1 MPIVYQD
8 GVTKRWSS
16 ATNSDRNPA
25 HHIGSHSHTQLLQN
39 LVLEIAQLR
48 RPHGVVD
55 VDDEQPVVERCRS
68 RVSGN
73 DRANGL
79 RPTRKNADLTG
90 RRRTAER
97 AHDAIE
103 TIADGPRFVGHVIVP
118 LSMWSTTSGRA
129 RSGNTPA
136 VVIKI
141 WPAGR

>member
-1 MPIVYQD
+1 MPAVYQD

-16 ATNSDRNPA
+16 ATNSDRNPP
-25 HHIGSHSHTQLLQN
+25 HHIGPHPHPQLLQN
-39 LVLEIAQLR
+39 LVLEIAQLC

-55 VDDEQPVVERCRS
+55 IDDEQPVVERSRS

-73 DRANGL
+73 DWADGL
-79 RPTRKNADLTG
+79 RPTGEHADLTR
-90 RRRTAER
+90 RRRTAQR

-103 TIADGPRFVGHVIVP
+103 SVADGPRFVAHVIVP

-136 VVIKI
+136 VVIRI